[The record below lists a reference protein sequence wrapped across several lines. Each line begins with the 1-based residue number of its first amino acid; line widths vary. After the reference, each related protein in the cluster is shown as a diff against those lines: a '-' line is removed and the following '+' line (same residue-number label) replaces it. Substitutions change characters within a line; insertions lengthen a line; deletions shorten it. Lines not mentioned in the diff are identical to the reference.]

1 MYLMNIVFFLCFEC
15 VVSWAKSAVFFKFNP
30 YEESNRILCFPLLW
44 SWSSKETATYQILS
58 NYSIAHFVTCVWHTC
73 WSKMFSTDS
82 FLLKSHLQLIWHCV
96 IVVEITLATNVEVG
110 VVEIMASWWLVIQ
123 VSCKATKCSL
133 GIGIASFPYK
143 IFVCTVIRH
152 RLITGF
158 NFVKHL
164 RTDGSVKRQIFF
176 KIKFQEWV
184 KFSKGQIWE
193 KYGEGWDDL

>member
-1 MYLMNIVFFLCFEC
+1 MYFMNIVFFLCFEC

-30 YEESNRILCFPLLW
+30 YEESNQTLCFPLLW

-110 VVEIMASWWLVIQ
+110 VVEIMASRWLVIW

-158 NFVKHL
+158 NFVKDWWL
-164 RTDGSVKRQIFF
+164 SQEANIL

>member
-1 MYLMNIVFFLCFEC
+1 MNIVFFLCFEC

-110 VVEIMASWWLVIQ
+110 VVEIMASWWLFIR

-133 GIGIASFPYK
+133 GIGIASFPHK
-143 IFVCTVIRH
+143 IFVYTVI
-152 RLITGF
+152 I
-158 NFVKHL
+158 NFK
-164 RTDGSVKRQIFF
+164 TQIDYWFQF
-176 KIKFQEWV
+176 CKALKDWWLSQEANILKIKFQEWV
-184 KFSKGQIWE
+184 KFSKGQI
-193 KYGEGWDDL
+193 